1 MEINYKQKLINI
13 KAFIFDVDG
22 VLTDG
27 SLLISEKGELLR
39 TMNVKDGFAMKFAI
53 DNGYKIGIIS
63 GGTNEAVKKRL
74 NNLGIDEIHLR
85 SHDKIIHF
93 NDIINKYGLSNE
105 EIQDRF
111 GWFIEALSYGTPQH
125 AGFAIGIDR
134 LIAEVYNQNSIRDVI
149 PFPKTQSGLD
159 PLTDAPS
166 YISENILEEYNLK
179 YINKDE

>member
-27 SLLISEKGELLR
+27 SLLISETGELLR

-74 NNLGIDEIHLR
+74 NNLGIDEIHLI
-85 SHDKIIHF
+85 SHDKIINF

-105 EIQDRF
+105 EFLVMGDDIPDIPIIKAAGVGCCPQD
-111 GWFIEALSYGTPQH
+111 AVP
-125 AGFAIGIDR
+125 
-134 LIAEVYNQNSIRDVI
+134 EVKAAANYVSQKNGGNGCVRDVI
-149 PFPKTQSGLD
+149 EQVMKIQ
-159 PLTDAPS
+159 
-166 YISENILEEYNLK
+166 
-179 YINKDE
+179 NKWI